1 MRRRIRFGIACAC
14 AIAGA
19 IGVAGAARA
28 DERDDRAAVWSVP
41 AEGVCRPEGGLL
53 GAPGAE
59 ENSTTL
65 PLAPGST
72 VAWKQ
77 IGALRRF
84 LPQEVW
90 EQRERFFHAGMKLV
104 VGPCFRDYAP
114 PGFFDAATEA
124 SRDRVT
130 LNDDGGVDVDG
141 AFAGL
146 PFAPDTI
153 DAADPSAGARWAWN
167 VQERHQGA
175 GFRGR
180 YRITDL
186 HGHGGRADP
195 FEGEVFKLLL
205 MQRTDRPGQRFQVPF
220 ANGMHWV
227 AGGAF
232 DAPAQAKGFA
242 WRQYRSLQNRRDAA
256 LRDDLHGY
264 RPEWRRVRRLPATD
278 TEGLYAPTF
287 RVELVALGQNAV
299 PREDGVDAEID
310 VARSGFE
317 GLEGR
322 PILWSFRYVG
332 QQDLLAPID
341 LVHPVWPEDA
351 DRDFG
356 PFGLSFANDRWE
368 LRRALVLEAIRRAG
382 PDPRGVVRERRY
394 VDLQTLAPLYTI
406 AFGVEDVAIGIT
418 IFAGRW
424 SEDRS
429 SYPAW
434 PDERRRPL
442 RVIDSAA
449 AVFAD
454 LAGGASWRRESWD
467 LVSTPPGDV
476 EARKLES
483 LATFGKIR

>member
-1 MRRRIRFGIACAC
+1 MRLARWVLIAC
-14 AIAGA
+14 IALD
-19 IGVAGAARA
+19 AGFAHA
-28 DERDDRAAVWSVP
+28 DERAERAAAWVVP
-41 AEGVCRPEGGLL
+41 AEGVCRPEAGLL

-65 PLAPGST
+65 PLAPEST
-72 VAWKQ
+72 VAWAQ

-84 LPQEVW
+84 LPKEVW
-90 EQRERFFHAGMKLV
+90 EQRERFFHDGMKLV

-114 PGFFDAATEA
+114 PGFFESATEA
-124 SRDRVT
+124 SRGKVT

-141 AFAGL
+141 SFAGL

-153 DAADPSAGARWAWN
+153 DPADPSAGARWAWN

-180 YRITDL
+180 FRITDL
-186 HGHGGRADP
+186 FGHGGYAEP
-195 FEGEVFKLLL
+195 FEGEIFKLLL
-205 MQRTDRPGQRFQVPF
+205 MQRTDRPERSFQVPF

-232 DAPAQAKGFA
+232 DAPAQAKRFA
-242 WRQYRSLQNRRDAA
+242 WRQYRSLQNRRDPE

-264 RPEWRRVRRLPATD
+264 RPEWRRVRRIPSTEV
-278 TEGLYAPTF
+278 EGLYAPAF
-287 RVELVALGQNAV
+287 RVELVALGRNAA

-317 GLEGR
+317 GLEMR

-341 LVHPVWPEDA
+341 LSQPVWPEDA
-351 DRDFG
+351 ARDFG
-356 PFGLSFANDRWE
+356 PSGLSLASDRWE
-368 LRRALVLEAIRRAG
+368 LRRSLVLEAIRRAG
-382 PDPRGVVRERRY
+382 PDPRGIVREIRY
-394 VDLQTLAPLYTI
+394 VDLQTLVPLYTI
-406 AFGVEDVAIGIT
+406 AFDAKDAAIGIT

-434 PDERRRPL
+434 PDERKRPV
-442 RVIDSAA
+442 RTIDSAA
-449 AVFAD
+449 AVFAGP
-454 LAGGASWRRESWD
+454 ASGASWRRESWD
-467 LVSTPPGDV
+467 LVSTPPSDV
-476 EARKLES
+476 EARRLES